1 MTVLLRNNAET
12 VLATALSSA
21 DLGMTVVSG
30 GRFPEPAAGEY
41 FYATI
46 TALTGLFEIVK
57 VTARNGNTMTIVRGR
72 EGTAALDFIAG
83 SRVELRITAQAIT
96 DAIVDSEFDSDAYF
110 VADGT
115 GVSVG
120 LNVGASKT
128 LSAAGTINAASG
140 TLILPQ
146 NTVTAQTAEGAVVWD
161 TNDDL
166 LTVGTGTG
174 RKTMVDTV
182 ATQTLSGKT
191 FTSPTINGGTINN
204 APIGASTP
212 ASGAFTTLSAN
223 GAVSFLPLGVIVLW
237 YGDIN
242 NPPQGW
248 RVCDGNFNTPDL
260 RNRFVVGAG
269 DTYAVNTTGGS
280 KDAVVVSHNHTAVS
294 TVTEP
299 NEGRGHGHQF
309 IFANG
314 TQTSPNQTQTGGF
327 MVNQA
332 TNVPVGPNTA
342 NATVTNQIGA
352 NTTGIT
358 VGTVVN
364 TNGVDGEDANLP
376 PYYALAYI
384 MRSI

>member
-21 DLGMTVVSG
+21 DLGMTVANG

-57 VTARNGNTMTIVRGR
+57 VTARSGNTMTIVRGR

-120 LNVGASKT
+120 LNVGAGKT
-128 LSAAGTINAASG
+128 LSAAGTVNAASG

-204 APIGASTP
+204 ASIGASTP

-223 GAVSFLPLGVIVLW
+223 GAVDFLPLGVIVLW

-248 RVCDGNFNTPDL
+248 RVCDGNFSTPDL
-260 RNRFVVGAG
+260 RGRFIIGAG
-269 DTYAVNTTGGS
+269 VGGAYAANTTGGS
-280 KDAVVVSHNHTAVS
+280 KDAVVVAHNHTAVS
-294 TVTEP
+294 TVTDP
-299 NEGRGHGHQF
+299 GHTHVIQRSGDQMRGDGNKGYPF
-309 IFANG
+309 ELNG
-314 TQTSPNQTQTGGF
+314 IGTPSSGGVTPTATG
-327 MVNQA
+327 VTVA
-332 TNVPVGPNTA
+332 TT
-342 NATVTNQIGA
+342 
-352 NTTGIT
+352 
-358 VGTVVN
+358 VN
-364 TNGVDGEDANLP
+364 TNGVDGLNANLP

>member
-57 VTARNGNTMTIVRGR
+57 VTARSGNTMTIVRGR

-120 LNVGASKT
+120 LNVGAGKT
-128 LSAAGTINAASG
+128 LSAAGTVNAASG

-223 GAVSFLPLGVIVLW
+223 GAVNFLPLGVIVLW
-237 YGDIN
+237 SGSVI
-242 NPPQGW
+242 PSGW
-248 RVCDGNFNTPDL
+248 VLCDGNNNTPDL
-260 RNRFVVGAG
+260 RDKFVIGSGPAG
-269 DTYAVNTTGGS
+269 SGGSYALNTTGGS

-294 TVTEP
+294 TVTDP
-299 NEGRGHGHQF
+299 GHTHVIQRSADQMRGDGNKGYPF
-309 IFANG
+309 ELGGLG
-314 TQTSPNQTQTGGF
+314 TASSGGVTTTATG
-327 MVNQA
+327 VTVA
-332 TNVPVGPNTA
+332 TT
-342 NATVTNQIGA
+342 
-352 NTTGIT
+352 
-358 VGTVVN
+358 VN
-364 TNGVDGEDANLP
+364 TNGISGEDKNLP